1 MLQGPKSGLL
11 SNTWKRIARE
21 TCADKARDLTG
32 RRHRGGEQQGKGTR
46 EKSAMWIYGDGISF
60 RVVFGQSFWLK
71 SPSWWHA
78 HCSAKMDASN
88 KDSGKW
94 SDMWCLLLT
103 FPELFRLVDLPSRN
117 SSCKWLLWC
126 LARVGAF
133 SQCASPNNM
142 TVRVMSDASLLSPL
156 TPNTEHTVD

>member
-46 EKSAMWIYGDGISF
+46 ENSAMWIYGDGISF

-71 SPSWWHA
+71 SPSWWCTHG
-78 HCSAKMDASN
+78 SAQMDASER
-88 KDSGKW
+88 DSGRW
-94 SDMWCLLLT
+94 RNTRCLLLT
-103 FPELFRLVDLPSRN
+103 FLELLTVGAGLLVPYSLPAPPVVKTTRE
-117 SSCKWLLWC
+117 CLLES
-126 LARVGAF
+126 LARVGGF
-133 SQCASPNNM
+133 SQVCFPVKTSQYK
-142 TVRVMSDASLLSPL
+142 VL
-156 TPNTEHTVD
+156 TTGL